1 MITFRCKNCNKKV
14 SVNDMHSGKRVKCP
28 QCGQICVIPDLTA
41 EGMNSA
47 SKDLSDSRIQLQDVV
62 LDTDLENDTAGPEEE
77 PSDSQTEQPEQ
88 KPKRKLPWVI
98 DVFLYPTSSAGLTNI
113 GIVIGTP
120 ILLGVIIL
128 LLGPFGLAFGLP
140 VLIINFVVRAYLYYY
155 IAECVRDSAAG
166 GIRAPEIFT
175 ASPDFGDIKSQ
186 MLEII
191 GCFLFFFGPAIFYFL
206 FFQKTDVVFQVLLG
220 YAIFFFP
227 MGLLAVIMFG
237 SLTVLN
243 PLLLIPSIFSAFFQY
258 CGLVLLLCG
267 IVFITQFALRAEES
281 QIINVF
287 SSCILPYLMMV
298 EAHLLGRFYWKY
310 QEKLNWEV

>member
-1 MITFRCKNCNKKV
+1 MITFRCKNCSKKV
-14 SVNDMHSGKRVKCP
+14 SVDDMHDGKRIKCP
-28 QCGQICVIPDLTA
+28 QCGQICVIPDPAA
-41 EGMNSA
+41 ESMNSA
-47 SKDLSDSRIQLQDVV
+47 LKDLSDSRIQLQDLV
-62 LDTDLENDTAGPEEE
+62 LDTDLENDTAGPKEE
-77 PSDSQTEQPEQ
+77 PSDVQTEQPEQ
-88 KPKRKLPWVI
+88 KPRRKLPWVI
-98 DVFLYPTSSAGLTNI
+98 DIFLYPTSSAGLTNI

-120 ILLGVIIL
+120 ILLGVIML
-128 LLGPFGLAFGLP
+128 LLGPFGLALGLP
-140 VLIINFVVRAYLYYY
+140 ALIINTVVRAYLYYY
-155 IAECVRDSAAG
+155 IADCVRDSAKG

-175 ASPDFGDIKSQ
+175 AGPDFGDIKSQ

-191 GCFLFFFGPAIFYFL
+191 GCLLFFLGPVFFYSIFTH
-206 FFQKTDVVFQVLLG
+206 KTDVIFQVLLG

-237 SLTVLN
+237 SLTALN

-258 CGLVLLLCG
+258 CGLVLLFCG

-287 SSCILPYLMMV
+287 AFCTLPYLMMV